1 MLDRAY
7 RLSSYWSY
15 FSEECYR
22 LTTVFSRLKYPQHFV
37 NSTVK
42 LFIAS
47 KVKDPQP
54 RPAQKENPTV
64 GIVLP
69 FQDQDSAD
77 LVHKQLTE
85 LSLKTHIVFQPVFVS
100 DKIQRD

>member
-1 MLDRAY
+1 MMTLETMLERAY

-15 FSEECYR
+15 FSEECDR
-22 LTTVFSRLKYPQHFV
+22 LTTVFSRLKYPQHLI
-37 NSTVK
+37 NSTVV

-47 KVKDPQP
+47 KVEDPQP
-54 RPAQKENPTV
+54 TPAKKENPTV

-77 LVHKQLTE
+77 FVRKQLA
-85 LSLKTHIVFQPVFVS
+85 
-100 DKIQRD
+100 